1 MKKGILGFVAVLLV
15 VALVSVIAIS
25 GLNLGFTKIPSASEG
40 VRLGLDL
47 QGGAMITFE
56 AITEDGSAPSRADME
71 VAQTVLRK
79 RLDYSGYNEGSVQIN
94 GDRRINVEIPT
105 GDEQLDPQKTVAILG
120 KTALLT
126 FNFISKDAAGNVAVD
141 AEGNLLPGEV
151 ALGGA
156 DVEEAA
162 AEYGPVDSLGTNKH
176 FVTLKLTEEG
186 RAKFS
191 EATKKAAQAPYGENV
206 ILICLDNVT
215 ISSPMVETQID
226 SDEAII
232 TFGKTGEEAKEE
244 AKNLANLINSGRLPF
259 ELQERENRTVGP
271 TLGEKALETS
281 MFAGFIGLILVM
293 LFMIIVYR
301 VPGIIASISL
311 IFYTALM
318 VVLMAVLGVNLS
330 LPGIA
335 GIVLSIGMAVDANVI
350 IYERIKEELRVGKTL
365 RAAIDS
371 GFKRAF
377 SAILDSNITTL
388 IAAAVLFYFG
398 MGTIVGFATTL
409 GLGVLVS
416 MFTVLVVSRFMLYRL
431 VDMNIKSLKAYGV
444 KGGKQE

>member
-1 MKKGILGFVAVLLV
+1 MKKGILGFVAVLV
-15 VALVSVIAIS
+15 VIALVSVIAVS
-25 GLNLGFTKIPSASEG
+25 GLNLGITKIPSASEG

-56 AITEDGSAPSRADME
+56 AETKDGSTPLEEDME
-71 VAQTVLRK
+71 SAQAVLRK

-94 GDRRINVEIPT
+94 GENRLIVEIPT
-105 GDEQLDPQKTVAILG
+105 GDKKMDPQQTVAILG
-120 KTALLT
+120 QTAELT
-126 FNFISKDAAGNVAVD
+126 FNYATLD
-141 AEGNLLPGEV
+141 AEGNIMPGEV
-151 ALGGA
+151 VLEGT
-156 DVEEAA
+156 DVEKAQAA
-162 AEYGPVDSLGTNKH
+162 FDAVDQTGTAKHHVILSLTS
-176 FVTLKLTEEG
+176 EG

-191 EATKKAAQAPYGENV
+191 EATKIAAAQKTQGTN
-206 ILICLDNVT
+206 IIFICLDGAPV
-215 ISSPMVETQID
+215 SWPSVETQID

-232 TFGKTGEEAKEE
+232 TFGQTSIEEAANEAKE
-244 AKNLANLINSGRLPF
+244 LSNLINSGRLPF
-259 ELQERENRTVGP
+259 KLKEIENRTVGP

-281 MFAGFIGLILVM
+281 LFAGMIGLILVM
-293 LFMIIVYR
+293 LFMIIIYR

-318 VVLMAVLGVNLS
+318 VVVMAILGVNLS

-350 IYERIKEELRVGKTL
+350 IYERIKEELSVGKTL

-377 SAILDSNITTL
+377 TAILDSNITTL
-388 IAAAVLFYFG
+388 IAAVVLYCFG

-409 GLGVLVS
+409 GLGVVIS

-444 KGGKQE
+444 KGGKEA